1 MVEYLPRSAW
11 GARTAKPGP
20 GNLDPAKVRG
30 VALHWPGMGNR
41 RIGSQA
47 TVASSLRGWQAFH
60 MDPPPNGHGW
70 SDIAYQVAVDQ
81 GGRAWTL
88 RGLHE
93 QSGANGDATVNHQY
107 GAILLVLGT
116 GEQPTPEMIATV
128 RGVVADFRQLYPGA
142 DAIVPHSAIRPD
154 PTDCPGDITRGLIH
168 AGTFEPVAQHQ
179 EELTMA
185 QVDQILA
192 YQKACTIQ
200 IQENTR
206 QLVAAA
212 TAGILKA
219 VNATDADVE
228 ALNAEL
234 DQRDAAMKAAIDKI
248 PTT

>member
-1 MVEYLPRSAW
+1 MVTYLPRSAW
-11 GARTAKPGP
+11 DARTAKPGP
-20 GNLDPAKVRG
+20 GNLVPGKVKG
-30 VALHWPGMGNR
+30 AALHWPGMGNR
-41 RIGSQA
+41 RIGSQD
-47 TVASSLRGWQAFH
+47 TVASSLRGWQDYH
-60 MDPPPNGHGW
+60 MDTKGW

-116 GEQPTPEMIATV
+116 GEQPTPAMIATV

-200 IQENTR
+200 IQDNTR

-212 TAGILKA
+212 AAKILAA
-219 VNATDADVE
+219 VNASDADVE